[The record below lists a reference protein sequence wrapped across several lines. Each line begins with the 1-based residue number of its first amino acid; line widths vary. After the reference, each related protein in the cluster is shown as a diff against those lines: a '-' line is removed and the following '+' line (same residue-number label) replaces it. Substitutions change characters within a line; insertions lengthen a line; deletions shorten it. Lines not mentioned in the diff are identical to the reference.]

1 MIAEAREIRENQ
13 TYRSNALSYVVT
25 SAESR
30 DMHFKVINLLY
41 IYIYTPVKMF
51 NIMHLLFALG

>member
-13 TYRSNALSYVVT
+13 TYRSNALSYVVS

-30 DMHFKVINLLY
+30 DLNYKVIDFLSYYSGTVFL
-41 IYIYTPVKMF
+41 M
-51 NIMHLLFALG
+51 